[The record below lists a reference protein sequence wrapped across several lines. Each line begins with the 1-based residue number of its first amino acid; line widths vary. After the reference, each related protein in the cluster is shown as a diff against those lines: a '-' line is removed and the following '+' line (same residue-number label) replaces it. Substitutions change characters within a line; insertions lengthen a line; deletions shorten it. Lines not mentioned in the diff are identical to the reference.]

1 ASIVCPLMSI
11 SSAEAAKETIE
22 APRVTVISS
31 IRDGAIS
38 GTLEAATSVEGE
50 DVRLMAEPS
59 LADQVWQVA
68 ALDIAYG
75 AFTAAGQLAGDGG
88 DLSAL
93 VGQIDLDGPIPMAIG
108 GTRPTVTGTLSL
120 TEETVFSDLSVS
132 GVQGEGFDVE
142 TLDLKGAGQRDAIT
156 GTLASS
162 GRVTIDGVSNPF
174 DLAMPL
180 SANLAGQ
187 TIEARPAGQ
196 LADIAFETLAPL
208 TITFGDQSAQLAG
221 RLGLLGGDIAVAA
234 VQAPDVITASVNA
247 SGLTITDAARLFGQ
261 RGLRGDLTAQMSLSG
276 AADDVTGA
284 GKIELVGVSRADAS
298 GPPADILLD
307 LSLSG
312 DELLITGRGEAP
324 AGALDLSLEARAP
337 ITTGAEPLAISL
349 DPAAPLSFSLAGNG
363 RLESLATLVLPPEVR
378 LEGGFNLSATG
389 RGLLEELRPEGRLD
403 VSGGLLEEANSG
415 LFLEA
420 IDLSAELSRDA
431 IDVSSFS
438 AAGTNGGTVSGSGRF
453 ALDGRGD
460 VDLRLDELDPLR
472 RDDVT
477 LQISGDLSLARPN
490 EQTALTGDLVI
501 DRANIDL
508 DRLPAGGYTTL
519 DVDFASA
526 NGVAATPAE
535 PPVPIRLDIGLTAP
549 RRIFVD
555 GTGLTSEWS
564 LDTRI
569 SGTVSDPRLTGTAEI
584 VRGDIDFVGRVFQ
597 FTDSTVR
604 FNGPPTDARLSV
616 RAERDTP
623 ALTAGVNV
631 TGTVT
636 APEFAVTSDPDL
648 PEDEILSRVLFGRS
662 PAQLTALE
670 AAQLAAAV
678 ARLSGGGG
686 AGFDLVGP
694 VQDALGV
701 DRLDFGVSE
710 EGDASVGVGEYIGD
724 DVYVELRTNARGDT
738 GVAVEWTP
746 LRSLAIGTELGAAAE
761 PRFTVRWRR
770 DFDLPGERPEPA
782 PVTEAPSSDDTQPVD
797 EESGGAKEP

>member
-1 ASIVCPLMSI
+1 
-11 SSAEAAKETIE
+11 
-22 APRVTVISS
+22 
-31 IRDGAIS
+31 
-38 GTLEAATSVEGE
+38 
-50 DVRLMAEPS
+50 
-59 LADQVWQVA
+59 
-68 ALDIAYG
+68 
-75 AFTAAGQLAGDGG
+75 
-88 DLSAL
+88 
-93 VGQIDLDGPIPMAIG
+93 
-108 GTRPTVTGTLSL
+108 
-120 TEETVFSDLSVS
+120 
-132 GVQGEGFDVE
+132 
-142 TLDLKGAGQRDAIT
+142 
-156 GTLASS
+156 
-162 GRVTIDGVSNPF
+162 
-174 DLAMPL
+174 
-180 SANLAGQ
+180 
-187 TIEARPAGQ
+187 
-196 LADIAFETLAPL
+196 
-208 TITFGDQSAQLAG
+208 
-221 RLGLLGGDIAVAA
+221 
-234 VQAPDVITASVNA
+234 
-247 SGLTITDAARLFGQ
+247 
-261 RGLRGDLTAQMSLSG
+261 
-276 AADDVTGA
+276 
-284 GKIELVGVSRADAS
+284 
-298 GPPADILLD
+298 
-307 LSLSG
+307 
-312 DELLITGRGEAP
+312 
-324 AGALDLSLEARAP
+324 
-337 ITTGAEPLAISL
+337 
-349 DPAAPLSFSLAGNG
+349 
-363 RLESLATLVLPPEVR
+363 
-378 LEGGFNLSATG
+378 
-389 RGLLEELRPEGRLD
+389 
-403 VSGGLLEEANSG
+403 
-415 LFLEA
+415 
-420 IDLSAELSRDA
+420 
-431 IDVSSFS
+431 
-438 AAGTNGGTVSGSGRF
+438 
-453 ALDGRGD
+453 
-460 VDLRLDELDPLR
+460 
-472 RDDVT
+472 
-477 LQISGDLSLARPN
+477 
-490 EQTALTGDLVI
+490 
-501 DRANIDL
+501 
-508 DRLPAGGYTTL
+508 
-519 DVDFASA
+519 
-526 NGVAATPAE
+526 VAATPAE

-746 LRSLAIGTELGAAAE
+746 LRSLAIGTELRAAAE

-770 DFDLPGERPEPA
+770 DFDLPGERLEPA

-797 EESGGAKEP
+797 EEPGGAAEP